1 MNFYE
6 LKIGEARQIWQMLN
20 KGQSETRS
28 DPFHLVGKKVLVR
41 FNQLGVQVGI
51 VSYHETGGKLV
62 FAENRKLWRWAPAS
76 GIALESLCINGPDPK
91 RTLATAILEYIV
103 ANDQD
108 AVGIFKLSDHV
119 YSQIMALTTS
129 EQS

>member
-1 MNFYE
+1 MN
-6 LKIGEARQIWQMLN
+6 LDGLTIGEAKQIWQMFN
-20 KGQSETRS
+20 TGQSETRL
-28 DPFHLVGKKVLVR
+28 DPLGLVGKKVLVR

-51 VSYHETGGKLV
+51 VSYHEIGGKLV

-108 AVGIFKLSDHV
+108 AIGIFKLSDHV
-119 YSQIMALTTS
+119 YSKIMALTTS